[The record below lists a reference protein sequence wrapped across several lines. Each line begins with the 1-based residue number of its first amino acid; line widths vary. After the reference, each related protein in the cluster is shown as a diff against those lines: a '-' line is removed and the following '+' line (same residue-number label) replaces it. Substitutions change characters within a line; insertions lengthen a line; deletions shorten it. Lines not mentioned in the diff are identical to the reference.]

1 MFASLNPSSDLLSP
15 VLQVQLVCFLL
26 GLKQDAGQ
34 PAPTPEV
41 NGSKKQSTAEKPTGA
56 NKNGA
61 HSRRP
66 KKKTGNG
73 LYNFNHQNRLKSY
86 SSESGKLRKK
96 EKKET
101 KDGDKVWSIRTR
113 PRGPVS
119 SWPRVPGNVHRGVAA
134 AADILWGGK
143 RLTISFCC
151 IIRRGRL
158 QAWLGPVW

>member
-1 MFASLNPSSDLLSP
+1 MLPPRFETRCWPASP
-15 VLQVQLVCFLL
+15 
-26 GLKQDAGQ
+26 
-34 PAPTPEV
+34 
-41 NGSKKQSTAEKPTGA
+41 
-56 NKNGA
+56 
-61 HSRRP
+61 HSRSQWLQKTINGGKAYGSQQEWRALSAAE
-66 KKKTGNG
+66 KKTGNG

-119 SWPRVPGNVHRGVAA
+119 SRSRVPGNVHRGVAA

-158 QAWLGPVW
+158 RAWLGPVW

>member
-1 MFASLNPSSDLLSP
+1 MLASQPPLPKSMAPKNNQRRKSLREPTRMART
-15 VLQVQLVCFLL
+15 L
-26 GLKQDAGQ
+26 GG
-34 PAPTPEV
+34 
-41 NGSKKQSTAEKPTGA
+41 
-56 NKNGA
+56 
-61 HSRRP
+61 R
-66 KKKTGNG
+66 KKTGNG

-119 SWPRVPGNVHRGVAA
+119 SRSRVPGNVHRGVAA

-158 QAWLGPVW
+158 RAWLGPVW